1 MNARHPLPG
10 QTTPAPGARGGWGL
24 VLAALLFPGAMAGLT
39 LKELNDDPKLN
50 PKRFASHFSEFAFEL
65 NLPIQAPE
73 TFLRRRCGDC
83 DDYAVLADLVLK
95 PKGFTTR
102 LIQVKLAGQ
111 IDHAV
116 CYVTE
121 SGAYLDYNNRTV
133 FFTLARSGATVR
145 EIAAKVADSLELNW
159 TSAFEFEYTG
169 RKKVLLYTVVKT
181 EPAANDPAPGQR
193 KENAVKV
200 NF

>member
-1 MNARHPLPG
+1 MNPHHPCHG
-10 QTTPAPGARGGWGL
+10 RNRPAPGTRWVRAL
-24 VLAALLFPGAMAGLT
+24 VLAGLLLPGAVAAVS
-39 LKELNDDPKLN
+39 LKELTGDPKLN
-50 PKRFASHFSEFAFEL
+50 PKRFASHFSEFGFEL
-65 NLPIQAPE
+65 NLPIQSPE
-73 TFLRRRCGDC
+73 TFLRRRRGDC
-83 DDYAVLADLVLK
+83 DDYAILADLVLK
-95 PKGFTTR
+95 PKGFATR
-102 LIQVKLAGQ
+102 LVQIKLAGQ

-116 CYVTE
+116 CYVNE
-121 SGAYLDYNNRTV
+121 SGAYLDYNNRKV

-145 EIAAKVADSLELNW
+145 EIAAKVADSLESNW
-159 TSAFEFEYTG
+159 TSAFEFEYTA

>member
-1 MNARHPLPG
+1 MSASTRIIARICRL
-10 QTTPAPGARGGWGL
+10 ALAGL
-24 VLAALLFPGAMAGLT
+24 FFPGALSAVTLQELT
-39 LKELNDDPKLN
+39 DDPKLN
-50 PKRFASHFSEFAFEL
+50 PKKFASNFAEFGFEL
-65 NLPIQAPE
+65 NLPIQLPE
-73 TFLRRRCGDC
+73 TFLRRRRGDC
-83 DDYAVLADLVLK
+83 DDYAILADYVLK
-95 PKGFTTR
+95 PKGFATR
-102 LIQVKLAGQ
+102 LVQVKLAGQ

-121 SGAYLDYNNRTV
+121 SGAYLDYNNRKV

-145 EIAAKVADSLELNW
+145 EIAAKVADSLESNW
-159 TSAFEFEYTG
+159 TSAFEFEYTA

-181 EPAANDPAPGQR
+181 EPAANDPKPGQR